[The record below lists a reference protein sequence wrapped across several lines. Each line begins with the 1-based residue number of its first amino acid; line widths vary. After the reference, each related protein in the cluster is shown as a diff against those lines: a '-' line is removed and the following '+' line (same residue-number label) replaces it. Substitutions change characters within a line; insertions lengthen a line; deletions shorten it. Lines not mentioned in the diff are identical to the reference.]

1 MSVDPSDMV
10 EVQRGYDLP
19 AVGDVRLTTPHP
31 LGGRATQVDGIKM
44 AELGALVGA
53 RGAEKGAMTSL
64 LQELQAATL
73 QSWITHLPSILGKFR
88 NWEVARLN
96 RLMQRVRSLPEAA
109 PPPGILSRVTGVAG
123 TPVSLVSRDQV
134 LQLIA
139 VLMEEA
145 PVIE

>member
-1 MSVDPSDMV
+1 MPA
-10 EVQRGYDLP
+10 DLVHTQGGGSP
-19 AVGDVRLTTPHP
+19 ESVGDVRLTTPHP
-31 LGGRATQVDGIKM
+31 LGGNSTQIDGIKM

-73 QSWITHLPSILGKFR
+73 QSWITHLPSILSKFR
-88 NWEVARLN
+88 GWEVARLN

-109 PPPGILSRVTGVAG
+109 PPPGILSRVAG
-123 TPVSLVSRDQV
+123 TAGVPVSLVSREQV